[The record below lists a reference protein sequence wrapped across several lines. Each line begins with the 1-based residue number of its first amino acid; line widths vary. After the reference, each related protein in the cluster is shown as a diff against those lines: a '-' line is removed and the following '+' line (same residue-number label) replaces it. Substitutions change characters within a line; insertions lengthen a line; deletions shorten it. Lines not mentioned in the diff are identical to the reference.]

1 MVKYEFAV
9 KTRDG
14 QKVNRLMIMG
24 ADQPDAERKLR
35 QMYRDCAIL
44 HCNIHHGG
52 QKQRQHAAI
61 EGLLSLVVKK
71 H

>member
-14 QKVNRLMIMG
+14 QKVSRLMIMG

-44 HCNIHHGG
+44 QCNVHHGG
-52 QKQRQHAAI
+52 QKQHQPVAI
-61 EGLLSLVVKK
+61 EGLLALVVKEY
-71 H
+71 